1 MRQSIEFNLAQ
12 QVALLDS
19 RNLEDLRLFVEF
31 LLSRQQNLKKR
42 KKTRARRVLADLET
56 IPMSINNVLIHRE
69 ALYDNRL

>member
-31 LLSRQQNLKKR
+31 LLSRQQNPKKR
-42 KKTRARRVLADLET
+42 KKVRARRVLADMET
-56 IPMSINNVLIHRE
+56 IPMSVNNVLIDRE
-69 ALYDNRL
+69 ALYDNRI